1 MVDHATDDG
10 NREVTDGAPP
20 DSVRDLPH
28 LLTLELYELSS
39 AIDRIGQASAAV
51 LGINQTD
58 LICLGLLVYRGPMGA
73 GELAHALGLTT
84 AAVSAMASRLESG
97 GYARREMDPNDR
109 RRVALHASE
118 TGAQQAFSLFDR
130 LYEASTELLGELR
143 PRDQAMLLKIL
154 RRYGQLITDHTASI
168 RTEADRPRSKH

>member
-1 MVDHATDDG
+1 MADG
-10 NREVTDGAPP
+10 SPP
-20 DSVRDLPH
+20 DLPH

-58 LICLGLLVYRGPMGA
+58 LICLGLLAHRGPMGA
-73 GELAHALGLTT
+73 GDLAHALGLTT

-109 RRVALHASE
+109 RRVTLHASE

-130 LYEASTELLGELR
+130 LYEATTDLLGELR
-143 PRDQAMLLKIL
+143 TRDQTMLLKIL
-154 RRYGQLITDHTASI
+154 GRYRQLITDHTPTV
-168 RTEADRPRSKH
+168 RTEPDPPRST